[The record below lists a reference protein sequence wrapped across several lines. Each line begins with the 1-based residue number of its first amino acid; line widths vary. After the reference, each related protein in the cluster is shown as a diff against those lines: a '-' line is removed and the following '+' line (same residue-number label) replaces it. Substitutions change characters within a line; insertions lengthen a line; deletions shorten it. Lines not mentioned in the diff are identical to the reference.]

1 MISAYDVEVV
11 LSRRTGGAR
20 RVGRPA
26 LAPVDAALQAGRG
39 LVISGPSGAGKST
52 LLGVLAGLR
61 RPSRG
66 RVTAAADL
74 AHKSRVDP
82 WRWPSRVLADRV
94 SWTPQIPET
103 GLVTTRVR
111 DELTATGKAVGRDAA
126 WLKARADGLLEAL
139 GLAHLADASPYHL
152 SAGEQR
158 RLMVA
163 AALAHGPVAATFD
176 EPTVGQDRNTWAA
189 VVGALG
195 SARAAGSALGVATHD
210 GTAAAVLGDDICSLT
225 PAGAGS

>member
-1 MISAYDVEVV
+1 M
-11 LSRRTGGAR
+11 TGGALDAHVVVDR
-20 RVGRPA
+20 HAFRLDAVVQA
-26 LAPVDAALQAGRG
+26 LSGEIVAVM
-39 LVISGPSGAGKST
+39 GPSGAGKST
-52 LLGVLAGLR
+52 LLTVLAGLR
-61 RPSRG
+61 QPTRG
-66 RVTAAADL
+66 RVTAAAEL
-74 AHKSRVDP
+74 AHKSRVEP

-94 SWTPQIPET
+94 SWSPQTPET

-111 DELTATGKAVGRDAA
+111 DELVATGQAVGRDQA
-126 WLKARADGLLEAL
+126 WLDARVDGLLDAFRL
-139 GLAHLADASPYHL
+139 GHLADASPYHL
-152 SAGEQR
+152 SGGEQR

-210 GTAAAVLGDDICSLT
+210 ESAMLALGDDTCTLT
-225 PAGAGS
+225 PTGAGP